1 MSNSHSKICK
11 SCHLPIIDGQAY
23 KLGSDQWHVPCFKC
37 SKCSKALG
45 VNSNFLVLGTGALV
59 CSDCSY
65 TCKSCQKKIYD
76 LAILTG
82 DLAYCADCFKC
93 KSCNKPI
100 DDLKYARTS
109 KGLFCM
115 PCHNM
120 LMEKKKQYEKMK
132 KLKKAR
138 EEERNNKKQQQKLE
152 DKPKSS
158 KGNQDRDVM
167 LEISLKDVSSK
178 NNSSVSFDPAKS
190 DTKESSTA
198 DANLVPQQ
206 TTGSVSQSDEK
217 IPLLSKPPTYQ
228 PEANSS
234 TSTFDVD
241 DYAESNEAKE
251 ELGSSLYSSRDESVS
266 SKNIVAKGSGDDG
279 LVKVDSNPIE
289 KLDVALDFDITSPNT
304 EESQSTAVFKDATNP
319 VNIPALNPSPHIDEG
334 FSYLYQEHQES
345 EISIPMRSPKRSAL
359 SPVRNTT
366 QFRTPELDTP
376 QKKKSTPKE
385 LSSPGS
391 MHRRGFVIEN
401 DDLEP
406 EPESFINLEETEE
419 ESLVSTAE
427 SLNSTNLPEADTTES
442 KLLSPMKYNVNSPDM
457 TQESTGLNIK
467 GLEPKNVSEIIGT
480 KSKQTVGNNSPHER
494 LISTPEQQSQSS
506 FESFEKNTPNSRR
519 KQIGGLGRS
528 LTKVFGRGRKYSN
541 DGREQPPQT
550 PETPET
556 ITGSRTSP
564 TLNNTTPKAHTRT
577 QSDHSYVAF
586 STPPVPLTKAN
597 HTRSISESTTFD
609 AVDQVTSVEKELRLL
624 KSEINTLTLSKA
636 TILRDLQNLASQMK
650 SLEMDIADRQRT
662 LRELDI
668 SIQNK
673 RKLSSATTEELSS
686 NVSTS
691 SGKNS
696 SKEELSGFKISSQEN
711 LIQPDN
717 LLLSSTGN
725 QQSFSSNLA
734 SPGQSYGYNPYHQ
747 TSVPLSQSKDKRSG
761 FMRRIFGAHSA
772 LTSAGTG
779 SQSNGQSAPSS
790 SAGSKS
796 LGTANI
802 SQPMNVRHND
812 TSIDGISFSDLSK
825 KNENSTHNSGIK
837 TSRST
842 NFMQWRTNGSTTNN
856 NNNNNNTTNNNN
868 ASGAVYSNGSGNG
881 ISGDSN
887 GVVIPPHHSKSLY
900 SMTLQELA
908 EYEGSNGVPYVV
920 KTCISEVEKRGSK
933 VEGIYRI
940 SASTSTVEKIE
951 QFFETMDVNDS
962 DEIIKMHLLIDGDIH
977 ALAGLL
983 KRYLKK
989 IPDPI
994 VPQDFYNAYV
1004 NVSKIEN
1011 EESRISKLSEII
1023 SSLPAAN
1030 RATLLALTKHL
1041 ALIAENEKW
1050 TKMNSASLA
1059 TVFAPT
1065 LIRHNSLH
1073 PQQEIQDN
1081 RAKTSVTELLFK
1093 NYEVIFV

>member
-11 SCHLPIIDGQAY
+11 SCHDPIIDGQAY
-23 KLGSDQWHVPCFKC
+23 KLGTDQWHVSCFKC

-59 CSDCSY
+59 CSSCSY

-120 LMEKKKQYEKMK
+120 LMEKKKKYEKMK

-138 EEERNNKKQQQKLE
+138 EETLANKKEKSKLDDIPKLE
-152 DKPKSS
+152 NSGKD
-158 KGNQDRDVM
+158 DIT
-167 LEISLKDVSSK
+167 LEVSMKDADSK
-178 NNSSVSFDPAKS
+178 NMRSITFDPTKS
-190 DTKESSTA
+190 EKKEVKTL
-198 DANLVPQQ
+198 NPQQ
-206 TTGSVSQSDEK
+206 IKASTTQSDGNFSK
-217 IPLLSKPPTYQ
+217 NDDKLSLLSKPPTYQ
-228 PEANSS
+228 TEANSS
-234 TSTFDVD
+234 ISTFDVD
-241 DYAESNEAKE
+241 DYAESNNDAKD
-251 ELGSSLYSSRDESVS
+251 ELESSIYSKTNDANS
-266 SKNIVAKGSGDDG
+266 SGDSDIKNSLAG
-279 LVKVDSNPIE
+279 SLEKIDSSPIE
-289 KLDVALDFDITSPNT
+289 KLNVVLDYHIASPNT
-304 EESQSTAVFKDATNP
+304 EKLQSTAVFKDVTEP
-319 VNIPALNPSPHIDEG
+319 VNIPTLNPNSQNDDG

-345 EISIPMRSPKRSAL
+345 DISIPMRSPKRSAL

-385 LSSPGS
+385 ISSPSS
-391 MHRRGFVIEN
+391 MNRHGFVIES

-419 ESLVSTAE
+419 ESLMS
-427 SLNSTNLPEADTTES
+427 TTES
-442 KLLSPMKYNVNSPDM
+442 ISTANQVEADLTDSKLMSPMKYKVKSQDLL
-457 TQESTGLNIK
+457 QESTGLNIR
-467 GLEPKNVSEIIGT
+467 GLESKNVSEIISA
-480 KSKQTVGNNSPHER
+480 KPKKAVANHSPHER
-494 LISTPEQQSQSS
+494 LINTPEQQSQSS
-506 FESFEKNTPNSRR
+506 FESIERNTPTSRK

-528 LTKVFGRGRKYSN
+528 LTKVFGRGRKYSS
-541 DGREQPPQT
+541 DGRELPPQT
-550 PETPET
+550 PGTPDT
-556 ITGSRTSP
+556 LTSSRTSP
-564 TLNNTTPKAHTRT
+564 RLNNTTPKAHTRT

-586 STPPVPLTKAN
+586 TTPPVPLTKAN

-609 AVDQVTSVEKELRLL
+609 TVDQVSGVDKELRLL
-624 KSEINTLTLSKA
+624 KSEINSLTLSKA
-636 TILRDLQNLASQMK
+636 TIIRDIQNLASQMK
-650 SLEMDIADRQRT
+650 SLELDIADRRKV
-662 LRELDI
+662 LRDLDI
-668 SIQNK
+668 SIQNR

-686 NVSTS
+686 NISSS

-696 SKEELSGFKISSQEN
+696 SREELSGYKLPSQEN
-711 LIQPDN
+711 LLQPDN
-717 LLLSSTGN
+717 HPLSLQPLQPGTGSPAST
-725 QQSFSSNLA
+725 
-734 SPGQSYGYNPYHQ
+734 PGYNPYHQ
-747 TSVPLSQSKDKRSG
+747 STAPTPQSKDKRSG

-772 LTSAGTG
+772 LSSAGTG
-779 SQSNGQSAPSS
+779 SQSTGISAPSS
-790 SAGSKS
+790 SASSKIM
-796 LGTANI
+796 GAPNI
-802 SQPMNVRHND
+802 SQPMNVRHNEN
-812 TSIDGISFSDLSK
+812 SMDGIGLNDLAK
-825 KNENSTHNSGIK
+825 KNDNGSQASGMK
-837 TSRST
+837 PSRST
-842 NFMQWRTNGSTTNN
+842 NFMQWRTNGSNGSNNGTNN
-856 NNNNNNTTNNNN
+856 PN
-868 ASGAVYSNGSGNG
+868 A
-881 ISGDSN
+881 N
-887 GVVIPPHHSKSLY
+887 GVVYANGGNSSSEYSGTTIPPNKINFKSLY

-908 EYEGSNGVPYVV
+908 DHEGGSGVPFVV
-920 KTCISEVEKRGSK
+920 KTCISEVEQRGSK

-951 QFFETMDVNDS
+951 QFFETMDVNNN
-962 DEIIKMHLLIDGDIH
+962 DEIIRMHTLIDGDIH

-994 VPQDFYNAYV
+994 IPQDLYNAYV
-1004 NVSKIEN
+1004 NVSRIEK
-1011 EESRISKLSEII
+1011 EETRVGKLSDII
-1023 SSLPAAN
+1023 SGLPAAN
-1030 RATLLALTKHL
+1030 RITLLALTKHL

-1093 NYEVIFV
+1093 HYDKIFVS